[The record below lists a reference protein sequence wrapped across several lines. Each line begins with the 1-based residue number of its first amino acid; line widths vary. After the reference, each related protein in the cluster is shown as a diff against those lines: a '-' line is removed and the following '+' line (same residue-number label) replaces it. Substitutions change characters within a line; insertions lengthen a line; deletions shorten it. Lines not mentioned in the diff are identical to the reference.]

1 MYPLRDLLIVLTI
14 VYIVNMPNVEYNL
27 LLDHKVCLFLSLY
40 ISSSFWSQLLIVL
53 SPNCFL

>member
-27 LLDHKVCLFLSLY
+27 SLDHKVCLFLFVHILFFL
-40 ISSSFWSQLLIVL
+40 ISF
-53 SPNCFL
+53 